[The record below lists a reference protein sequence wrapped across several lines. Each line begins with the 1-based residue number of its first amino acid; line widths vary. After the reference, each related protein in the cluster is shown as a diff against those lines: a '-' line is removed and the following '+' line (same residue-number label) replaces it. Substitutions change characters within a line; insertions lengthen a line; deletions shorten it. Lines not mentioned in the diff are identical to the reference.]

1 MFKNFGAV
9 LILNSYFYPA
19 KHSLMLL
26 KGVLLGISLSFMV
39 GPLLF
44 SVVEASIVRG
54 FRAGVAVAAGIW
66 SSDFLFIGL
75 ILWSLDLFTTV
86 TSLPDFRFWAEV
98 LGGMMLIVFGI
109 VSFFS
114 KPKAPKNTSRDVDKA
129 NDHPYFRLWLRGFF
143 INLINPG
150 TIFFW
155 LGIVSALVA
164 PNHWTNSQSLTF
176 LGGMISVLIVTD
188 TLKAWGARSIRHFL
202 TPQHI
207 RQVQRTIGMVLAV
220 FGLVLLLQAVGGDSF
235 IVNY

>member
-1 MFKNFGAV
+1 
-9 LILNSYFYPA
+9 
-19 KHSLMLL
+19 MLL
-26 KGVLLGISLSFMV
+26 KGVLLGISLSFMI

-75 ILWSLDLFTTV
+75 ILWSLELFTAI
-86 TSLPDFRFWAEV
+86 TSLHHFHFWAEV
-98 LGGMMLIVFGI
+98 LGGIMLMAFGI

-114 KPKAPKNTSRDVDKA
+114 KPKVPNNKTQDEKKA
-129 NDHPYFRLWLRGFF
+129 TNHPYFRLWLRGFF

-150 TIFFW
+150 TVFFW

-176 LGGMISVLIVTD
+176 FGGMISVLIVTD

-202 TPQHI
+202 TPRHI
-207 RQVQRTIGMVLAV
+207 RQVQRTIGMTLAV
-220 FGLVLLLQAVGGDSF
+220 FGLILLLQAVGGDSF

>member
-1 MFKNFGAV
+1 
-9 LILNSYFYPA
+9 
-19 KHSLMLL
+19 MLL
-26 KGVLLGISLSFMV
+26 KGVLLGISLSFMI

-75 ILWSLDLFTTV
+75 ILWSMELFTAV
-86 TSLPDFRFWAEV
+86 TSLPAFRFWAEII
-98 LGGMMLIVFGI
+98 GGMMLIAFGT

-114 KPKAPKNTSRDVDKA
+114 KPRVPENSNGAVKKSES
-129 NDHPYFRLWLRGFF
+129 HPYFRLWLRGFF

-164 PNHWTNSQSLTF
+164 PNHWTNSQSLSF
-176 LGGMISVLIVTD
+176 LGGMIGVLIVTD

-202 TPQHI
+202 TPGHI
-207 RQVQRTIGMVLAV
+207 RQVQSTIGMTLAV
-220 FGLVLLLQAVGGDSF
+220 FGLVLLLQAVGGNSF

>member
-1 MFKNFGAV
+1 M
-9 LILNSYFYPA
+9 ILNSYFYPE
-19 KHSLMLL
+19 KRSLMLL
-26 KGVLLGISLSFMV
+26 KGVLLGISLSFMI

-75 ILWSLDLFTTV
+75 ILWSMELFTTV
-86 TSLPDFRFWAEV
+86 ISLPDFRFWTEI

-109 VSFFS
+109 GSFFS
-114 KPKAPKNTSRDVDKA
+114 KPKVPANADQDLDKT
-129 NDHPYFRLWLRGFF
+129 NSHPYFRLWLRGFF

-150 TIFFW
+150 TVFFW

-164 PNHWTNSQSLTF
+164 PNHWTHTQSLTF
-176 LGGMISVLIVTD
+176 LGGMISVLIITD

-202 TPQHI
+202 TPTHI
-207 RQVQRTIGMVLAV
+207 RQVQRTIGIVLAV